1 MTFVPRR
8 RTLIVLVSL
17 VGSMTLASGMLLLLE
32 PNGGHSRGRAVT
44 LSRIHQ
50 VTRGSVARAGDPLF
64 ETAAPIATERWQ
76 AIVIH
81 DSGTLHGSAAT
92 IDRAHR
98 RLGRGELGYHFVIN
112 NGLDAPDGQIQRGPR
127 WRRQDD
133 GNYATG
139 PDSAWL
145 HGQAIGICLIG
156 DFEHQSP
163 TDAQERQLVW
173 LVQRL
178 QRRLDIPSD
187 RVYLPVDLGAG
198 PATADYLPAARLR
211 SQWLTRA
218 Q

>member
-17 VGSMTLASGMLLLLE
+17 VGAMTLASGMLLLLG
-32 PNGGHSRGRAVT
+32 PDAGSGRAVT

-50 VTRGSVARAGDPLF
+50 AWPPGDALFDTAMPVTTG
-64 ETAAPIATERWQ
+64 RWQ

-112 NGLDAPDGQIQRGPR
+112 NGLDAPDGQIERGPR
-127 WRRQDD
+127 WRRQAD
-133 GNYATG
+133 GNYANG
-139 PDSAWL
+139 AAGRWFNQ
-145 HGQAIGICLIG
+145 QAVGICLIG
-156 DFEHQSP
+156 DHDRQPP
-163 TDAQERQLVW
+163 TAAQERQLVS

-178 QRRLDIPSD
+178 QKHLAIPAD
-187 RVYLPVDLGAG
+187 RI
-198 PATADYLPAARLR
+198 YLPADLGHEPFGTAFLPTARLR
-211 SQWLTRA
+211 SQWLTSGP
-218 Q
+218 